1 MKIRKAPYPIDF
13 LGNSPEFILRAT
25 PWSNEGRRVSQTYSV
40 ASLPV
45 GRLVFGSLRI
55 GGIPGTSELSWN
67 VKADPGD
74 GLYEIAAASGNATA
88 VLDSLGAK
96 VTYNPELRKHFDVS
110 AWVSAGICYIKFT
123 SLIEEPDNIDFY
135 HEDDE
140 NAVSWVEGNTGLKRT
155 PRKDWRAM
163 AFFSIKTPQGVA
175 TTPEMI
181 FEESGGDVH
190 VSTEIIRAY
199 MPKPDIPGW
208 GEFFTAKPCPNATAK
223 IRLYYGE
230 MYADSSLHQLSVGT
244 SLPTPQSINTVIHS
258 KLSRNDNGIVLQNLM
273 RSDEVTLVNGELQE
287 YAFMNNSPDWET
299 ADKIHFYLRSDIH
312 SATGIFGQDDND
324 TILTPH
330 GTEQYIYVYNFGSSN
345 VIARVKAYATLADG
359 TTDDD
364 WEDENVTLRPGVNRI
379 TVREDDSDVVA
390 LRVAVGVNSIVKAVR
405 NYIMKAFDHGFHTFL
420 MLNALNLYETFIV
433 EEIAREESTEGE
445 RRVIAGRDKYG
456 TSDRQTVFTA
466 RCHPRNAKGLK
477 LLRAAFAKQDNLL
490 LEGRYAWYVD
500 MLPGSLTVSDEGADI
515 TECEFKFRL
524 REKVNRA
531 PQVID
536 VGGEINMTEQI
547 VATDTVFK

>member
-13 LGNSPEFILRAT
+13 LGNSPEYILRAT
-25 PWSNEGRRVSQTYSV
+25 PWSSEGRRVSQTYSV
-40 ASLPV
+40 ASLPA

-74 GLYEIAAASGNATA
+74 GLYEIAAASGDATA
-88 VLDSLGAK
+88 VLDSLEAK
-96 VTYNPELRKHFDVS
+96 VVYNPELRKYFDVS

-140 NAVSWVEGNTGLKRT
+140 NAVSWVEGNTGLKRS
-155 PRKDWRAM
+155 PRKDWRAL
-163 AFFSIKTPQGVA
+163 AFFSIKTPQGVT

-190 VSTEIIRAY
+190 VSTDIIRAY

-230 MYADSSLHQLSVGT
+230 MYADNSHPVWNIGT
-244 SLPTPQSINTVIHS
+244 GLPTPQSVNTTTHS
-258 KLSRNDNGIVLQNLM
+258 KPVANGGLVLRNLM
-273 RSDEVTLVNGELQE
+273 RSDEITLVNGELQE
-287 YAFMNNSPDWET
+287 YAFNNNIPDWNVRKST
-299 ADKIHFYLRSDIH
+299 DNVHFYLKTDID
-312 SATGIFGQDDND
+312 IFGQDHNE
-324 TILTPH
+324 TVFTPH
-330 GTEQYIYVYNFGSSN
+330 ETEQYIYVYNYSSSD
-345 VIARVKAYATLADG
+345 VTARVQASATLADG
-359 TTDDD
+359 TTDDG
-364 WEDENVTLRPGVNRI
+364 WQEENATLHPGVNRI
-379 TVREDDSDVVA
+379 TVREDDSEVVA
-390 LRVAVGVNSIVKAVR
+390 LRVVVSVENSVKATR
-405 NYIMKAFDHGFHTFL
+405 NYIFKAFEHGFHTFL

-433 EEIAREESTEGE
+433 EELAREENSEGE
-445 RRVIAGRDKYG
+445 RRVIAGRDSYG

-500 MLPGSLTVSDEGADI
+500 MLPGSLTVSDEGSDLA
-515 TECEFKFRL
+515 ECEFKFRL
-524 REKVNRA
+524 REKTNRD
-531 PQVID
+531 PQVIN
-536 VGGEINMTEQI
+536 VGGEINISEQI
-547 VATDTVFK
+547 VANDTVFK

>member
-13 LGNSPEFILRAT
+13 LGNSPEYILRAT
-25 PWSNEGRRVSQTYSV
+25 PWSTEGRMWSGVFAVHGLPEGKLTVSIDGENLTW
-40 ASLPV
+40 
-45 GRLVFGSLRI
+45 
-55 GGIPGTSELSWN
+55 TLS
-67 VKADPGD
+67 AYPGD
-74 GLYEIAAASGNATA
+74 GLFEMMAETTDVGM
-88 VLDSLGAK
+88 LDTLEAK
-96 VTYNPELRKHFDVS
+96 LVYNPQLNRDFTAS
-110 AWVSAGICYIKFT
+110 AEIVTDTNITGGLPTVRLTLTAREPGPHTVNVYHTNANETTANNNIMVTAGGK
-123 SLIEEPDNIDFY
+123 
-135 HEDDE
+135 
-140 NAVSWVEGNTGLKRT
+140 TGLTRT

-163 AFFSIKTPQGVA
+163 AFFRIA
-175 TTPEMI
+175 TSENVYKTPEML

-208 GEFFTAKPCPNATAK
+208 GEFFTAKPCSNATAK
-223 IRLYYGE
+223 VRLYYGE
-230 MYADSSLHQLSVGT
+230 MYAGRTLTAGTGVPALLSAANRQKADG
-244 SLPTPQSINTVIHS
+244 
-258 KLSRNDNGIVLQNLM
+258 GIVLHSLM

-287 YAFMNNSPDWET
+287 HAFLNNIPDWET

-312 SATGIFGQDDND
+312 SVIGIFGQDDND

-345 VIARVKAYATLADG
+345 VTARVQASATLANG
-359 TTDDD
+359 NTDDN
-364 WEDENVTLRPGVNRI
+364 WQDENVTLRPGVNRI

-390 LRVAVGVNSIVKAVR
+390 LRVEVGVNHIVKAVR
-405 NYIMKAFDHGFHTFL
+405 NYILKAFDHGFHTFL

-445 RRVIAGRDKYG
+445 RRVIAGRDSYD
-456 TSDRQTVFTA
+456 TSDRQTVYTA
-466 RCHPRNAKGLK
+466 KCHPRNAKGLK
-477 LLRAAFAKQDNLL
+477 LLRTAFGKQDNLL

-500 MLPGSLTVSDEGADI
+500 MLPGSLTTSDEGSDL

-531 PQVID
+531 PQVIE
-536 VGGEINMTEQI
+536 VGGEINMSEQI

>member
-13 LGNSPEFILRAT
+13 LGNSPEYILRAT

-74 GLYEIAAASGNATA
+74 GLYEIAAASGDVTA
-88 VLDSLGAK
+88 VLDSLEAK
-96 VTYNPELRKHFDVS
+96 VVYNPELRKYFDVS

-135 HEDDE
+135 HEEDE
-140 NAVSWVEGNTGLKRT
+140 NAVSWVEGNTGLKRS
-155 PRKDWRAM
+155 PRKDWRAL
-163 AFFSIKTPQGVA
+163 AFFSIKTPQGTE

-208 GEFFTAKPCPNATAK
+208 GEFFTAKHCPNATAK
-223 IRLYYGE
+223 VRLYYGE
-230 MYADSSLHQLSVGT
+230 MYAGRTLTAGT
-244 SLPTPQSINTVIHS
+244 GVPEQISAANRQ
-258 KLSRNDNGIVLQNLM
+258 KADGGIVLHSLM

-287 YAFMNNSPDWET
+287 YAFMNNLPDWET
-299 ADKIHFYLRSDIH
+299 ADKMHFYLRSDIH
-312 SATGIFGQDDND
+312 SVIGIFGQDDND

-345 VIARVKAYATLADG
+345 VTARVQASATLG
-359 TTDDD
+359 NGNTDDN
-364 WEDENVTLRPGVNRI
+364 WQDENVTLRPGVNRI

-390 LRVAVGVNSIVKAVR
+390 LRVEVGVNSIVKAVR
-405 NYIMKAFDHGFHTFL
+405 NYILKAFDHGFHTFL

-445 RRVIAGRDKYG
+445 RRVIAGRDSYV
-456 TSDRQTVFTA
+456 TTDRQTVYA
-466 RCHPRNAKGLK
+466 AKCHPRNAKGLK
-477 LLRAAFAKQDNLL
+477 LLRTAFAKQDNLL

-500 MLPGSLTVSDEGADI
+500 MLPGSLTTSDEGSDL

-524 REKVNRA
+524 REKVNRNS
-531 PQVID
+531 QVIN
-536 VGGEINMTEQI
+536 VGGEINMSEQI

>member
-13 LGNSPEFILRAT
+13 LGNKPEYILRAT

-40 ASLPV
+40 ASLPA

-74 GLYEIAAASGNATA
+74 GLYEIAAASGDATA
-88 VLDSLGAK
+88 VLDSLEAK
-96 VTYNPELRKHFDVS
+96 VVYNPELRKYFDVS
-110 AWVSAGICYIKFT
+110 AWVSAGICHIKFT

-208 GEFFTAKPCPNATAK
+208 GEPFEAIPCPNATAK
-223 IRLYYGE
+223 VRLYYGE
-230 MYADSSLHQLSVGT
+230 MYADSSIPVLNEGTGQTTQNAGLKKRNAGKGIALH
-244 SLPTPQSINTVIHS
+244 N
-258 KLSRNDNGIVLQNLM
+258 LQ
-273 RSDEVTLVNGELQE
+273 RSDEITLVNGELE
-287 YAFMNNSPDWET
+287 GHAFENNTPDWI
-299 ADKIHFYLRSDIH
+299 ASDKTHFYLQTGI
-312 SATGIFGQDDND
+312 GIFGQDNGE
-324 TILTPH
+324 TAICPR
-330 GTEQYIYVYNFGSSN
+330 GPVQYIYVYNYRGQDSGDD
-345 VIARVKAYATLADG
+345 VTIKLRRADG
-359 TTDDD
+359 TRETINIDDMP
-364 WEDENVTLRPGVNRI
+364 VPAGVCRI
-379 TVREDDSDVVA
+379 PVSLAALGIADPEDVVSCYVQ
-390 LRVAVGVNSIVKAVR
+390 LD
-405 NYIMKAFDHGFHTFL
+405 NYGISRTFVYRDYDQGYHTFL

-433 EEIAREESTEGE
+433 EELAREESTEGE
-445 RRVIAGRDKYG
+445 RRVIAGRDSYG

-477 LLRAAFAKQDNLL
+477 LLRTAFAKQDNLL
-490 LEGRYAWYVD
+490 LEGHYAWYVD
-500 MLPGSLTVSDEGADI
+500 MLPGSLTVSDDGTDL

-536 VGGEINMTEQI
+536 VGGEINMSEQV

>member
-25 PWSNEGRRVSQTYSV
+25 PWSSEGRRVSQTYSV
-40 ASLPV
+40 ASLPA
-45 GRLVFGSLRI
+45 GCLVFGSLRI

-74 GLYEIAAASGNATA
+74 GLYEIAAASGDATA
-88 VLDSLGAK
+88 VLDSLEAK
-96 VTYNPELRKHFDVS
+96 VVYNPELRKYFDVS

-140 NAVSWVEGNTGLKRT
+140 NAVSWVEGNSGLKRT

-181 FEESGGDVH
+181 FDESGGDVH

-199 MPKPDIPGW
+199 IPKPDIPGW

-230 MYADSSLHQLSVGT
+230 MYADNSHPVGNGSL
-244 SLPTPQSINTVIHS
+244 
-258 KLSRNDNGIVLQNLM
+258 VLHNLM
-273 RSDEVTLVNGELQE
+273 RSNEITLVNGELQGH
-287 YAFMNNSPDWET
+287 AFLNNIPDWEAT
-299 ADKIHFYLRSDIH
+299 DSTHFYLKTGI
-312 SATGIFGQDDND
+312 GIFGQDYNG
-324 TILTPH
+324 TVLTPH
-330 GTEQYIYVYNFGSSN
+330 ETEQYIYVYNYGSSN
-345 VIARVKAYATLADG
+345 VIARVQASATLADG

-364 WEDENVTLRPGVNRI
+364 WEDENVTLRPGVNRL
-379 TVREDDSDVVA
+379 TVREDDYNVVA
-390 LRVAVGVNSIVKAVR
+390 LRVVVSVGNSVNATR
-405 NYIMKAFDHGFHTFL
+405 NYILKAFEHGFHTFL
-420 MLNALNLYETFIV
+420 MLNALNLYEMFIV
-433 EEIAREESTEGE
+433 EELAREENSEGE
-445 RRVIAGRDKYG
+445 RRVIAGRDSYG

-477 LLRAAFAKQDNLL
+477 LLRTAFAKQDNLL
-490 LEGRYAWYVD
+490 LEGHYAWYVD
-500 MLPGSLTVSDEGADI
+500 MLPGSLTVSDEGSDL

-531 PQVID
+531 PQVIE
-536 VGGEINMTEQI
+536 VGGEINMSEQI

>member
-25 PWSNEGRRVSQTYSV
+25 PWSSEGRRVSQTYSV
-40 ASLPV
+40 ASLPA

-74 GLYEIAAASGNATA
+74 GLYEIAAASGDATA
-88 VLDSLGAK
+88 VLDSLEAK
-96 VTYNPELRKHFDVS
+96 VVYNPELRKYFDVS

-155 PRKDWRAM
+155 PKKDWRAL

-208 GEFFTAKPCPNATAK
+208 GEFFTAKPCTNATAK

-230 MYADSSLHQLSVGT
+230 MYADNSLHISNAGT
-244 SLPTPQSINTVIHS
+244 GLPTPQSVNTTIHS
-258 KLSRNDNGIVLQNLM
+258 KPAANGSLVLHNLM
-273 RSDEVTLVNGELQE
+273 RSDEITLVNGELQE
-287 YAFMNNSPDWET
+287 HAFNNNIPDWNVRRSI
-299 ADKIHFYLRSDIH
+299 DNVHFYLKTDID
-312 SATGIFGQDDND
+312 IFGQDHNE
-324 TILTPH
+324 TITTPH
-330 GTEQYIYVYNFGSSN
+330 EIEQYIYICNYSGSDVS
-345 VIARVKAYATLADG
+345 ARVQASAALADG

-364 WEDENVTLRPGVNRI
+364 WHNENVILRPGVNRI
-379 TVREDDSDVVA
+379 TVREDDYDVVA
-390 LRVAVGVNSIVKAVR
+390 LRVEVSVGNAVKAIR
-405 NYIMKAFDHGFHTFL
+405 NYILKAFDHGFHTFL

-445 RRVIAGRDKYG
+445 RRVIAGRDSYG
-456 TSDRQTVFTA
+456 TTDRQTVFTA
-466 RCHPRNAKGLK
+466 KCHPRNAKGLK
-477 LLRAAFAKQDNLL
+477 LLRTAFAKQDNLL
-490 LEGRYAWYVD
+490 LEGHYAWYVD
-500 MLPGSLTVSDEGADI
+500 MLPGSLTVSDEGADL

-536 VGGEINMTEQI
+536 VGGEINMSEQV

>member
-13 LGNSPEFILRAT
+13 LGNSPEYILRAT
-25 PWSNEGRRVSQTYSV
+25 PWSSEGRRVSQTYSV
-40 ASLPV
+40 ASLPA

-74 GLYEIAAASGNATA
+74 GLYEIAAASGDATA
-88 VLDSLGAK
+88 VLGSLEAK
-96 VTYNPELRKHFDVS
+96 VIYNPELRKYFDVS
-110 AWVSAGICYIKFT
+110 AWVSAGICHIKFT

-190 VSTEIIRAY
+190 VSTDIIRAY

-230 MYADSSLHQLSVGT
+230 MYVDSSIPMLNEGT
-244 SLPTPQSINTVIHS
+244 GHTTQNAGLKTRSAG
-258 KLSRNDNGIVLQNLM
+258 KGIVLHKLL
-273 RSDEVTLVNGELQE
+273 RSDEITLVNGELE
-287 YAFMNNSPDWET
+287 DHAFENNIPDWNSSDNT
-299 ADKIHFYLRSDIH
+299 HFYLKTGI
-312 SATGIFGQDDND
+312 GIFGQDDND

-345 VIARVKAYATLADG
+345 VIARVQAYATLADG

-390 LRVAVGVNSIVKAVR
+390 LRVEVGVNSIVKAVR
-405 NYIMKAFDHGFHTFL
+405 NYILKAFDHGFHTFL

-445 RRVIAGRDKYG
+445 RRVIAGRDSYG

-477 LLRAAFAKQDNLL
+477 LLRTAFAKQDNLL
-490 LEGRYAWYVD
+490 LEGHYAWYVD
-500 MLPGSLTVSDEGADI
+500 MMPGSLTVSDEGADL

>member
-1 MKIRKAPYPIDF
+1 MSHTF
-13 LGNSPEFILRAT
+13 
-25 PWSNEGRRVSQTYSV
+25 VV

-74 GLYEIAAASGNATA
+74 GLYEIAAASGDATA
-88 VLDSLGAK
+88 VLDSLEAK
-96 VTYNPELRKHFDVS
+96 VVYNPELRKYFDVS

-155 PRKDWRAM
+155 PRKDWRAL

-208 GEFFTAKPCPNATAK
+208 GEFFSAKPCPNATAK
-223 IRLYYGE
+223 VRLYYGE
-230 MYADSSLHQLSVGT
+230 MYEQQPA
-244 SLPTPQSINTVIHS
+244 
-258 KLSRNDNGIVLQNLM
+258 DNGIVLQSLM
-273 RSDEVTLVNGELQE
+273 RSDEITLVNGELQE
-287 YAFMNNSPDWET
+287 HAFLNNIPDWET
-299 ADKIHFYLRSDIH
+299 ADKMHFYLRSDIH
-312 SATGIFGQDDND
+312 SVAGIFGQDDND

-345 VIARVKAYATLADG
+345 VTARVQAFATLADG
-359 TTDDD
+359 TTDDN
-364 WEDENVTLRPGVNRI
+364 WEDENLTLRPGVNRI
-379 TVREDDSDVVA
+379 TVREDDPDVVA
-390 LRVAVGVNSIVKAVR
+390 LRVEIGVNSIVKAVR
-405 NYIMKAFDHGFHTFL
+405 NYILKAFDHGFHTFL
-420 MLNALNLYETFIV
+420 MLNALNLYETLIV
-433 EEIAREESTEGE
+433 EDMVREEITEGE
-445 RRVIAGRDKYG
+445 RRVIAGRDSYG
-456 TSDRQTVFTA
+456 TTDRQTVFTA
-466 RCHPRNAKGLK
+466 KCHPRNAKGVK
-477 LLRAAFAKQDNLL
+477 LLRTAFAKQENLL
-490 LEGRYAWYVD
+490 LEGKFAWHID
-500 MLPGSLTVSDEGADI
+500 MVPGSLTVSDEGSDLV
-515 TECEFKFRL
+515 ECEFKFRL
-524 REKVNRA
+524 RDKTNRY
-531 PQVID
+531 PQVIT
-536 VGGEINMTEQI
+536 VSGEIDMSTQV
-547 VATDTVFK
+547 VATDTVFR